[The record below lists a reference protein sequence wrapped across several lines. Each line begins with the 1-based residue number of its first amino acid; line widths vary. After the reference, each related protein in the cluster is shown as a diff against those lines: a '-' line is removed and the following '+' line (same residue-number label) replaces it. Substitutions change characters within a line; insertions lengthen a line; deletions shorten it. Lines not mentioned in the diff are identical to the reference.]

1 MFPRRRTFVLLVTA
15 VLLLPFVA
23 LRLGRFS
30 LPSALAAQSQPPA
43 AAFTLN
49 SSAFK
54 DSADIPRANTCDGAD
69 QSPELAWTAAP
80 ARTQTFAIIVED
92 ADAPSGNFAHWLLW
106 NLPAQTTSLPAG
118 VPTNPTLDT
127 GARQGPNDFHRIG
140 YAGPCPP
147 PGKPHRYF
155 FTLYA
160 LDAKISPRLKPDSA
174 ESSLEDAFQPHILAQ
189 AQLMGTYH
197 R

>member
-1 MFPRRRTFVLLVTA
+1 MFPRRRTLVLVASA
-15 VLLLPFVA
+15 VLLIPFVA
-23 LRLGRFS
+23 LRISSRN
-30 LPSALAAQSQPPA
+30 LPATLAAQSQP
-43 AAFTLN
+43 AFTLN
-49 SSAFK
+49 SAAFK
-54 DSADIPRANTCDGAD
+54 DSAEIPRANTCDGSD
-69 QSPELAWTAAP
+69 QSPELAWTGAP

-92 ADAPSGNFAHWLLW
+92 ADAPSGSFAHWLLW
-106 NLPAQTTSLPAG
+106 NLPAQTASLPAG
-118 VPTNPTLDT
+118 VPTTPTLDS

-140 YAGPCPP
+140 YGGPCPP

-160 LDAKISPRLKPDSA
+160 LDSKISPRLKPDSA
-174 ESSLEDAFQPHILAQ
+174 ESGLEDALQPHILAQ

>member
-1 MFPRRRTFVLLVTA
+1 MFPRRRTLVLLVSA
-15 VLLLPFVA
+15 LLLTLFVA
-23 LRLGRFS
+23 FRIGSRN
-30 LPSALAAQSQPPA
+30 LPTALAAQSQPPA
-43 AAFTLN
+43 AAFTL
-49 SSAFK
+49 SSPAFK
-54 DSADIPRANTCDGAD
+54 DSAEIPRASTCDGGD
-69 QSPELAWTAAP
+69 QSPELAWTGAP
-80 ARTQTFAIIVED
+80 ARAQSFAVIVAD
-92 ADAPSGNFAHWLLW
+92 ADAPSASSAHWLLW
-106 NLPAQTTSLPAG
+106 NLPAQPANLPAG
-118 VPTNPTLDT
+118 VPTTPALDS

-160 LDAKISPRLKPDSA
+160 LDAKIMPRLKPDSA
-174 ESSLEDAFQPHILAQ
+174 ESSLEDALQPHILAQ